1 MILLSL
7 SFHERIESMHCAA
20 AKALRLVFIL
30 CDFCCQLF
38 AIRPIEG
45 SHVPWGIAIPDED
58 GDASYG
64 TANLTLLSGGGNTS
78 IAGGGRGDASFHERA
93 MEMPPRTGITA
104 AGPRK
109 QNRKKNV
116 ELDPE
121 QEAYEEMLRRPGA
134 IHPLDRII
142 KFDTGHFELNDVPEL
157 VRIRITEP
165 LKK

>member
-1 MILLSL
+1 
-7 SFHERIESMHCAA
+7 MHCAA

-58 GDASYG
+58 GDAPYG
-64 TANLTLLSGGGNTS
+64 TANLTLLSCAGNTS
-78 IAGGGRGDASFHERA
+78 IAGGGRAGTSFHDRA

-109 QNRKKNV
+109 QRKKNV

-121 QEAYEEMLRRPGA
+121 QEAYEEMLRRPGS

-142 KFDTGHFELNDVPEL
+142 KFDTGTTGHYELKEVPEL
-157 VRIRITEP
+157 ANIRVTEP
-165 LKK
+165 LRK